1 MSLIKVPVVT
11 FCNFAKAPKIYRKFS
26 KLKKALCKY
35 ICRWYSNI
43 KIHLKLLWCMWYR
56 L

>member
-1 MSLIKVPVVT
+1 MNENISLIKDPVDT

-35 ICRWYSNI
+35 ACRWYSNI
-43 KIHLKLLWCMWYR
+43 KIDLKL
-56 L
+56 